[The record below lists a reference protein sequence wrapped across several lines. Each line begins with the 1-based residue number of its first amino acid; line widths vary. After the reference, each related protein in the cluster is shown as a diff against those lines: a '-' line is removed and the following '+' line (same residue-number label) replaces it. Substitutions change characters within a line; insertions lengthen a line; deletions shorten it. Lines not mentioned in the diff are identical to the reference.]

1 MTTVPYKDSDLSKKN
16 QVEEMF
22 DQISPSYDLL
32 NHLLS
37 ANIDKVWR
45 RKAMSILR
53 PWKPRTI
60 LDVATGTADFA
71 IAAAKLKPDK
81 VTGVDLSEGMLK
93 IGRQKVEKHG
103 LGKVIQLL
111 KADSES
117 LPFEENSFDAAI
129 VGFGVRN
136 FENLTQGLNEIHRV
150 LNPGGIFIILEFSR
164 PRNKWFRKIYFW
176 YFTRV
181 LPLLGRIVSKDNRAY
196 TYLPESVKDFPD
208 GSNFISILTT
218 CGFVNCMVKPL
229 TMGIASIYKAE
240 KPIL

>member
-22 DQISPSYDLL
+22 DQISPRYDLL

-45 RKAMSILR
+45 RKAIQMLR
-53 PWKPRTI
+53 QWKPHSI

-71 IAAAKLKPDK
+71 IAATKLRPEK
-81 VTGVDLSEGMLK
+81 VTGIDLSEGMLK

-103 LGKVIQLL
+103 LGGTIELQ

-117 LPFEENSFDAAI
+117 LPFGNDSFDAAI

-136 FENLTQGLNEIHRV
+136 FENLTKGLSEIHRV
-150 LNPGGIFIILEFSR
+150 LNPGGVFIILEFSR
-164 PRNKWFRKIYFW
+164 PRNSWFRKVYFW
-176 YFTRV
+176 YFTKV

-196 TYLPESVKDFPD
+196 TYLPESVQHFPD
-208 GSNFISILTT
+208 GSDFISILES
-218 CGFVNCMVKPL
+218 CGFVNCTDKPL
-229 TMGIASIYKAE
+229 TMGIATIYKAE
-240 KPIL
+240 KPNL